1 MARTLEWRDLKT
13 GTIAFAVLTAL
24 VLFIL
29 IFARVGAL
37 HGDKSDIYVLT
48 QDAEGVL
55 EGTEVW
61 LSGQKIG
68 LVKDLHYRPA
78 NTDTMQRLA
87 IHTEILSER
96 MHFIRRDAYADIR
109 AGDNLIG
116 SPIVFISS
124 GTSNAPALSSGDTLV
139 NKSVGKMKPVGVKV
153 SDLATRLS
161 ALADTSKRVV
171 ALLSSEKGTVGA
183 FKNQHMAKLAD
194 ASATVSALMNKA
206 TTGDGSFAR
215 ISNMNLGARF
225 ASISAAKDSIMLLV
239 STDRGNVGRFRKD
252 STLFREVSHV
262 RAQLDSL
269 KTLASGGRGVGR
281 LRGDSTLT
289 AEMARVSAQLAELM
303 ADVKKH
309 PTRYISF

>member
-1 MARTLEWRDLKT
+1 MARSLDWRELKT
-13 GTIAFAVLTAL
+13 GTIAFAVLTGI
-24 VLFIL
+24 VVFIL
-29 IFARVGAL
+29 FFARVGAL
-37 HGDKSDIYVLT
+37 RGDKSNIYVLT

-68 LVKDLHYRPA
+68 LVKDLHFRPPSS
-78 NTDTMQRLA
+78 DTLQRLA
-87 IHTEILSER
+87 IHTEILSDK

-124 GTSNAPALSSGDTLV
+124 GTSNAPALKSGDTLV

-153 SDLATRLS
+153 EDLTAHLS
-161 ALADTSKRVV
+161 ALADTSKKIV
-171 ALLSSEKGTVGA
+171 ALLNSDKGTVGS
-183 FKNQHMAKLAD
+183 FTHHGMAKLAD
-194 ASATVSALMNKA
+194 ASTTMSSLMNKA
-206 TTGDGSFAR
+206 RSGDGSLAR
-215 ISNMNLGARF
+215 ISSMNVGARF
-225 ASISAAKDSIMLLV
+225 SRITAAKDSIMLLV

-252 STLFREVSHV
+252 STLFKEVGRV

-269 KTLASGGRGVGR
+269 KSLAAGGGGVGR

-289 AEMARVSAQLAELM
+289 AEMARVRAQLSELM

-309 PTRYISF
+309 PTRYIAF